1 MKYKNQEGFTL
12 LELLISLSILSLLS
26 VIIMNGIHT
35 GVIGSQKIS
44 EKLNRID
51 STQSFDRFFRK
62 KINAL
67 LPIATSD
74 EEGSKIYFVGSK
86 NGIKFIT
93 QSKNGPQRY
102 TITSYN
108 ENMIR
113 FSKGVLQK
121 TLNTYQIGAHHFS
134 YFGTLAGDHKARW
147 HQTWKHQTNTPTLIR
162 LTINESL
169 PITVKPPRHF
179 EAR

>member
-26 VIIMNGIHT
+26 MIIMNGIHT

-62 KINAL
+62 KIDAL
-67 LPIATSD
+67 LPIEPSD
-74 EEGSKIYFVGSK
+74 EEESKIYFVGSK
-86 NGIKFIT
+86 NGIKFIA
-93 QSKNGPQRY
+93 QSKKGPQRY

-113 FSKGVLQK
+113 FSEGVLQK
-121 TLNTYQIGAHHFS
+121 TLNSYQIGPHHFS

-147 HQTWKHQTNTPTLIR
+147 HQTWKRQTNTPKLVR
-162 LTINESL
+162 LTSDESL
-169 PITVKPPRHF
+169 PITIKPPRDI

>member
-1 MKYKNQEGFTL
+1 M
-12 LELLISLSILSLLS
+12 
-26 VIIMNGIHT
+26 MN
-35 GVIGSQKIS
+35 
-44 EKLNRID
+44 N
-51 STQSFDRFFRK
+51 RFFRK

-67 LPIATSD
+67 LPIETSD
-74 EEGSKIYFVGSK
+74 EEESKIYFVGSK
-86 NGIKFIT
+86 NGIKFIA

-113 FSKGVLQK
+113 FSEGVLQK
-121 TLNTYQIGAHHFS
+121 TLNSYQIGPHHFS

-147 HQTWKHQTNTPTLIR
+147 HQTWKRQTNTPKLVR
-162 LTINESL
+162 LTIDESL
-169 PITVKPPRHF
+169 HITIKPPRYI

>member
-12 LELLISLSILSLLS
+12 LELIISLSILSLLS
-26 VIIMNGIHT
+26 MIIMNGIHT

-67 LPIATSD
+67 LPIETSD
-74 EEGSKIYFVGSK
+74 EEESKIYFVGSK
-86 NGIKFIT
+86 NGMKFIA

-113 FSKGVLQK
+113 FSEGVLQK
-121 TLNTYQIGAHHFS
+121 TLNTYQIGSHHFS

-147 HQTWKHQTNTPTLIR
+147 HQTWRRQTNTPKLVRITVNGFI
-162 LTINESL
+162 
-169 PITVKPPRHF
+169 PITVEPPRYI

>member
-26 VIIMNGIHT
+26 MIIMNGIHT

-67 LPIATSD
+67 LPIETSD
-74 EEGSKIYFVGSK
+74 EEETKIYFVGSK
-86 NGIKFIT
+86 KGIKFIA

-113 FSKGVLQK
+113 FSEGVLQK
-121 TLNTYQIGAHHFS
+121 TLNTYQIGPHHFS

-147 HQTWKHQTNTPTLIR
+147 HQTWKRQTNTPKLVR
-162 LTINESL
+162 LTIDESL
-169 PITVKPPRHF
+169 PITIKPPRYI